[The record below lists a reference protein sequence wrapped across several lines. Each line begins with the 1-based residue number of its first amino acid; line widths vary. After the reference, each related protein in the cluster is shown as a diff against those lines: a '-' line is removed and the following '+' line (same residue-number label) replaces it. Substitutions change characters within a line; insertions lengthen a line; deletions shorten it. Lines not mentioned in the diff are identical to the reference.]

1 MLRAESR
8 LPEQIASAVARELR
22 GPQAAASRASAM
34 PRTVVHFTDATD
46 FGGAERMLLTVLAGL
61 DRQRWRPV
69 LLHRDHPG
77 IAPLVR
83 EAQALGVNT
92 RALPPWRRRNFPRWL
107 LDRARELR
115 AEDAQVFHAHLVWGR
130 RCRDG
135 LAAAIAARVPAI
147 VATQQ
152 LFAPI
157 RSARALWAQ
166 KLLFL
171 GVDRYLAVS
180 TEMSAALAGTCLFP
194 ARKIRVVYNAVPL
207 ASFGRPPD
215 SRLRASLT
223 GGTDRPVVLT
233 LARLDPQ
240 KGLEYLVDAAAKVP
254 DAVFAIAGDGP
265 LRQSLE
271 ARATRLGIADRVRL
285 LGYRQ
290 DVPDLLATADL
301 FVLPSLFEGLP
312 VSVLEAMAA
321 GKAVIAS
328 AVAGTDEAVVH
339 GETGILVAP
348 RDPVALAGA
357 VRELL
362 DERVRRERF
371 GAAGAER
378 ATREFSAETLIARIT
393 AIYEDVLAGSR
404 KVLASA

>member
-1 MLRAESR
+1 MLRAETR
-8 LPEQIASAVARELR
+8 LPEQIASAVARELQ
-22 GPQAAASRASAM
+22 GPQADASRASAM
-34 PRTVVHFTDATD
+34 PRTVVHYTDATD

-61 DRQRWRPV
+61 DRQRWRPI
-69 LLHRDHPG
+69 LLHCDDPG
-77 IAPLVR
+77 VEPLVR
-83 EAQALGVNT
+83 EARALGVNT
-92 RALPPWRRRNFPRWL
+92 RAVPPWRRRNFPRWL

-115 AEDAQVFHAHLVWGR
+115 AEEAQVFHAHLAWGR

-157 RSARALWAQ
+157 RSLRALWAH

-180 TEMSAALAGTCLFP
+180 TAMSTALAPTCLFP
-194 ARKIRVVYNAVPL
+194 ARKIQVVHNAVLVAPFRR
-207 ASFGRPPD
+207 SPD
-215 SRLRASLT
+215 LTLRAGLT
-223 GGTDRPVVLT
+223 GGRDRPVVMT

-240 KGLEYLVDAAAKVP
+240 KGLDTSWTPRPRCRMLCSRSPARDRSASPSKP
-254 DAVFAIAGDGP
+254 GQFASGSP
-265 LRQSLE
+265 
-271 ARATRLGIADRVRL
+271 DRVRL

-290 DVPDLLATADL
+290 DVADLLASADL

-328 AVAGTDEAVVH
+328 AVAGTDEAVIH
-339 GETGILVAP
+339 GETGLLVAP
-348 RDPVALAGA
+348 RDPAALATA

-362 DERVRRERF
+362 DDPERRQRL

-378 ATREFSAETLIARIT
+378 VKREFSAAMLIARIT
-393 AIYEDVLAGSR
+393 TIYEDVLAGR
-404 KVLASA
+404 ARALAHA